1 MLISVSFI
9 SQLTEGQ
16 GSFIV
21 LLSTFNHNILYNFN
35 IEPNQI
41 MEYSFT
47 VLLGRFY
54 ATNLV
59 LG

>member
-9 SQLTEGQ
+9 SQVTEGQ

-35 IEPNQI
+35 IKPNQI

-54 ATNLV
+54 VTNLV
-59 LG
+59 LS